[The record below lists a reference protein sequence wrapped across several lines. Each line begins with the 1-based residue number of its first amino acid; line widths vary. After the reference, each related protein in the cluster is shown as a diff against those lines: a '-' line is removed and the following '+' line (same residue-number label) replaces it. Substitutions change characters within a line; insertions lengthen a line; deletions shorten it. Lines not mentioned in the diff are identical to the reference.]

1 MLRTCMGTDASTK
14 EYPMQQQTHHNY
26 HQQNGGSNGGGGGGL
41 MSHAGGG
48 STKEI
53 YDNGDIFSAKK
64 ADEFREALADVF
76 PEDIPGLPR
85 HRPGQF
91 SPRYFDLPPPPPQQQ
106 QQQTLNYSDQAVG

>member
-14 EYPMQQQTHHNY
+14 EYPQTNY
-26 HQQNGGSNGGGGGGL
+26 HQNGGGGGGPANGG
-41 MSHAGGG
+41 AGGG
-48 STKEI
+48 LIAGKEI

-64 ADEFREALADVF
+64 ADDFREALADVF

-91 SPRYFDLPPPPPQQQ
+91 SPRYFDLPPPPDSRSS
-106 QQQTLNYSDQAVG
+106 LHHNHNAQAAAAASAG